1 MIAGEGFVR
10 LPTNTAWSAD
20 RMLKA
25 FGADALAL
33 IPLRS
38 TRPKGAR
45 GRNLQS
51 RSAPPERINFPAAR
65 GGATSA
71 CSLKAPTPTSP
82 PRRRRSH
89 QWPSVPLRYPSMV

>member
-25 FGADALAL
+25 FGADALAS

-38 TRPKGAR
+38 TRG
-45 GRNLQS
+45 
-51 RSAPPERINFPAAR
+51 I
-65 GGATSA
+65 
-71 CSLKAPTPTSP
+71 
-82 PRRRRSH
+82 
-89 QWPSVPLRYPSMV
+89 

>member
-20 RMLKA
+20 RTLKA
-25 FGADALAL
+25 FGADALAS

-51 RSAPPERINFPAAR
+51 RSAPPAADLNR
-65 GGATSA
+65 GGHHPLSGARW
-71 CSLKAPTPTSP
+71 SLRIPVP
-82 PRRRRSH
+82 PLDDLRHVSTRGLLSH
-89 QWPSVPLRYPSMV
+89 CRLSR